1 MAKVILPLGSFSA
14 SGQIGRA
21 FVYFPWKGIK
31 CVREYV
37 IPANPNTAGQQTQRA
52 FFTTAVDG
60 YHATGYSADDLTAW
74 RKKAGQSSTPLTYF
88 NQVVKD
94 TINTLVEGDEWFA
107 IHATVVSIVGTTF
120 FTVTVDVS
128 ADHTAVCY
136 WGVNPGYMPN
146 TQTGTWG
153 AGTISFALT
162 GLPVGTWIFFY
173 VKNTEAGYGGNTGIY
188 AQKTN
193 AT

>member
-31 CVREYV
+31 CVREYI

-52 FFTTAVDG
+52 HFADAVDD
-60 YHATGYSADDLTAW
+60 YHDTGYNALDLTAW

-94 TINTLVEGDEWFA
+94 YLDAMSAGNLWDALHGCVISNVLATSFDVDIDCPSDATA
-107 IHATVVSIVGTTF
+107 IL
-120 FTVTVDVS
+120 
-128 ADHTAVCY
+128 Y

-146 TQTGTWG
+146 SVGGPYVGTTW
-153 AGTISFALT
+153 SFALT
-162 GLPVGTWIFFY
+162 SLPSGTWIYFY
-173 VKNTEAGYGGNTGIY
+173 VKNTLANRGGNTGIY
-188 AQKTN
+188 AQKT
-193 AT
+193 A

>member
-31 CVREYV
+31 CVREYI

-52 FFTTAVDG
+52 IFTSAVDG
-60 YHATGYSADDLTAW
+60 YHSTGYSDADLTAW

-94 TINTLVEGDEWFA
+94 TIDTLVAGDEWFA
-107 IHATVVSIVGTTF
+107 IHEMVVSILTATS
-120 FTVTVDVS
+120 FTVTVECG
-128 ADHTAVCY
+128 ADHTAKLY

-146 TQTGTWG
+146 EVEDGW
-153 AGTISFALT
+153 AGGEVNFALAD
-162 GLPVGTWIFFY
+162 LPAGTWIYFY
-173 VKNTEAGYGGNTGIY
+173 VINTESGYGGNTGIY
-188 AQKTN
+188 AQKTP